1 MLEATWPPPRPSQR
15 LHVWMA
21 DCVFQMSNHI
31 NRGLHLHVGS
41 LQFIFRSP
49 ECTND
54 DDTASI
60 WQCVEDWAFRFFLV
74 NTHYCWFVGDNS
86 FTAAHGCFTLSMFPA
101 NSGFSFF
108 FLSFSF
114 DLTLKNTVLI
124 KFSFWHRPPRVSLL
138 RRRRKTGA
146 SEHHQILLSGRDARQ
161 EGWRGENHLY
171 PSSFFFFTHF
181 HFQGPPVAPHSALP
195 CTGSRP
201 AKCSSQLACDSGGFQ
216 RDAWIQADRKLV
228 GRSIDYGGAE
238 SKLFAPEALNK
249 GRLAQSRKVK
259 WRQNETDST
268 RFECKTAV
276 YMNCNTFRNLHT
288 AIVLL
293 INSRAE
299 AIPRVTWITWLQKIM
314 NGYFLILGSP
324 YSCGV

>member
-171 PSSFFFFTHF
+171 PSSFFFFYTF
-181 HFQGPPVAPHSALP
+181 PFPRTPGGSTLSSALHRKQAGQVQLSTGLWLRRLP
-195 CTGSRP
+195 ERCLNTSRQEAGGTQYRLWWCREQTVCTWSLEQRP
-201 AKCSSQLACDSGGFQ
+201 ACSEQKGEMETE
-216 RDAWIQADRKLV
+216 RDR
-228 GRSIDYGGAE
+228 
-238 SKLFAPEALNK
+238 FNK
-249 GRLAQSRKVK
+249 V
-259 WRQNETDST
+259 WMQN
-268 RFECKTAV
+268 
-276 YMNCNTFRNLHT
+276 
-288 AIVLL
+288 
-293 INSRAE
+293 
-299 AIPRVTWITWLQKIM
+299 
-314 NGYFLILGSP
+314 
-324 YSCGV
+324 CGLYEL